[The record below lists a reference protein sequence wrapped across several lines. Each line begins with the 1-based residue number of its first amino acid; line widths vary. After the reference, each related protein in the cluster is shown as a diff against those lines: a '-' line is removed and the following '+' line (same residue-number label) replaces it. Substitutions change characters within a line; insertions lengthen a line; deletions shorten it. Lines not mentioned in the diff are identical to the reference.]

1 MRLGIFL
8 PNWIGDVVMATPALR
23 ALRNHF
29 GPDAHL
35 VGIMR
40 PYVAAALD
48 GSPWL
53 NEMLFYEKS
62 YGFSELGWWRAT
74 SRLRTA
80 KLDQIL
86 LLTNSTRTALMARLS
101 GARERVGMATDAR
114 SWLLTRPLAQPLDPQ
129 SGLPIATID
138 AYLHLASAVGCVSEP
153 PRMELGTTAADER
166 AADDVWQRLGLPSG
180 DRVVVL
186 NTGGAFGSAKNWP
199 AEHFANLG
207 RRIATDFGVAV
218 LVNCGPKERDEARR
232 IVKLANHSRVF
243 SLAEE
248 RDLPIGLTKACI
260 RRSRMLVST
269 DSGPRYF
276 GIAFGKPV
284 VTLFGP
290 TDPRMTKTHYSR
302 EMPLSLA
309 LDCQPCMERTC
320 PLVHHRCMRDLSV
333 EIVYRAVTRQLD
345 AASADQAA

>member
-29 GPDAHL
+29 GPNAHL

-40 PYVAAALD
+40 PYVSAALE
-48 GSPWL
+48 GTTWL
-53 NEMLFYEKS
+53 NKTLFYEKS
-62 YGFSELGWWRAT
+62 YGLSELGWWRVTA
-74 SRLRTA
+74 RLRAA

-86 LLTNSTRTALMARLS
+86 LLTNSTRTGLMARLS
-101 GARERVGMATDAR
+101 GAGERIGMASEGR
-114 SWLLTRPLAQPLDPQ
+114 SWLLTRPVIQPIDSC

-138 AYLHLASAVGCVSEP
+138 AYLHLASAIGCP
-153 PRMELGTTAADER
+153 PESPRLELGTTAADER

-186 NTGGAFGSAKNWP
+186 NTGGAFGSAKSWP
-199 AEHFANLG
+199 VEHFADLA
-207 RRIATDFGVAV
+207 RRIATDFGMAV
-218 LVNCGPKERDEARR
+218 LVNCGPKERDEARSV
-232 IVKLANHSRVF
+232 VKQSNHPRVA

-248 RDLPIGLTKACI
+248 PALPLGLTKACI
-260 RRSRMLVST
+260 RRARMLVST

-290 TDPRMTKTHYSR
+290 TDPRMTETHYDR
-302 EMPLSLA
+302 ETVLSLS
-309 LDCQPCMERTC
+309 LECQPCMERTC
-320 PLVHHRCMRDLSV
+320 PLAHHRCMRDLSV
-333 EIVYRAVTRQLD
+333 DMVYGAVARQLD
-345 AASADQAA
+345 AFPAEQAA